1 MKKILTFI
9 SIGALIISFASCSK
23 KSDKNAE
30 NSNSVEQTSS
40 NSVQTAQKVASDPFI
55 ADVMA
60 NDSSIILLPSG
71 LAYKIIVEGEGE
83 KPAANSNVTVKY
95 TGMHV
100 DRSIF
105 DSSEGKGVDFNLQQV
120 IPGFTQ
126 GIMQMN
132 RGARYELY
140 IPGELGYGE
149 RGSHGTIAP
158 NETLIFDVELVDFN

>member
-1 MKKILTFI
+1 MKKILTLI
-9 SIGALIISFASCSK
+9 SVSALIISFASCSK
-23 KSDKNAE
+23 KSDNNSE
-30 NSNSVEQTSS
+30 NTKAVEQTSTGATPS
-40 NSVQTAQKVASDPFI
+40 AKTVAADPFI

-71 LAYKIIVEGEGE
+71 LAYKVITEGEGE
-83 KPAANSNVTVKY
+83 KPAATSNVTVKY

-105 DSSEGKGVDFNLQQV
+105 DSSEGKGVDFNLKQV
-120 IPGFTQ
+120 IPGFSE